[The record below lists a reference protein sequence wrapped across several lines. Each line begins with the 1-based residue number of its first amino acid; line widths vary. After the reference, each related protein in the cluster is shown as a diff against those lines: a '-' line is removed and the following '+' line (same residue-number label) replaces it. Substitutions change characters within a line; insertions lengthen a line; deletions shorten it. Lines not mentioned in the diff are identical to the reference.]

1 MALQSNLLEIL
12 VCPEDKQP
20 LWYFADDGF
29 LYNPRLKRRYDIKD
43 NIPIL
48 LVHEAS
54 DVADADASELE
65 KRFEAGG
72 VRATG
77 EPSS

>member
-1 MALQSNLLEIL
+1 MALNSNLLEIL

-54 DVADADASELE
+54 DVDDESSAELE